1 MKLLNQHQ
9 EKDITSSFSPSS
21 PTNNNHSSHNHVSA
35 KDWENLIAAKGNAE
49 KADAWVRARLHEVEN
64 LSTGAQKAYLRIMT
78 RNLP

>member
-9 EKDITSSFSPSS
+9 ERDITSSFNPSS
-21 PTNNNHSSHNHVSA
+21 PPNNNHFSHNHVSA
-35 KDWENLIAAKGNAE
+35 KDWENLITAKGNAE

-64 LSTGAQKAYLRIMT
+64 LSTGAQEAYLRIMT